1 MVKGPFGSECSVS
14 RKTIFIRMRN
24 RLNMKQSARR
34 AILSSILRLKH
45 NYAQGVKPASRV
57 VDGVE
62 ITPFLEGRQA
72 AATISAD
79 FEIAWAFR
87 GRSEEERLTRG
98 VRCRRNVPKI
108 LRMLKETQIPITWA
122 TVGHLFLESC
132 QRGSGGCAHP
142 EMPRPPKNLRWEGDW
157 YRHDPCS
164 DWKSQPHWYAPDLIS
179 QILSNDVPHEIGSHS
194 FSHIDF
200 SESTSTK
207 ELVDHELRACIRVMS
222 PHKLQLRSLVY
233 PFNNMGH
240 HYLDLIGE
248 LGLTAVRHRDPRVRL
263 SYPVGTPSGV
273 YQLYESM
280 NLRRAKYYNYI
291 EKAGLLLEK
300 AIQRNAAYHI
310 WFHPSDPTEIFE
322 EEFYGILNLMAELR
336 AQGRLWVVTMGDLAA
351 YCEAR
356 ERTTLEVQRR
366 AKDVSVRFRSKYDAS
381 RYGSTFLT
389 LKIESDFTPKQVHVQ
404 ANGKSQKL
412 SWKSD
417 GFKSKKGSRTS
428 FLVNVPTNASEL
440 VVQS

>member
-1 MVKGPFGSECSVS
+1 
-14 RKTIFIRMRN
+14 MRN
-24 RLNMKQSARR
+24 HSNLTFTRR
-34 AILSSILRLKH
+34 TILSSILRLKR
-45 NYAQGVKPASRV
+45 NYSEGVKPPLRAF
-57 VDGVE
+57 DGVE
-62 ITPFLEGRQA
+62 ITPFFEGRQA

-98 VRCRRNVPKI
+98 IRCRRNVPMI
-108 LRMLKETQIPITWA
+108 LRMLKETEVTITWA

-132 QRGSGGCAHP
+132 QRGSSGCAHP
-142 EMPRPPKNLRWEGDW
+142 EMPRPPRNLRWEGDW

-164 DWKSQPHWYAPDLIS
+164 DWKTQPHWYAPDLIS
-179 QILSNDVPHEIGSHS
+179 QILSSEVPHEIGSHS

-200 SESTSTK
+200 SESTSTR
-207 ELVDHELRACIRVMS
+207 ELVDQELKACIQVMA
-222 PHKLQLRSLVY
+222 PHKLRLRSLVY

-240 HYLDLIGE
+240 HYLDLIGG

-280 NLRRAKYYNYI
+280 NLRRAKYYDYI
-291 EKAGLLLEK
+291 QKAELLLEE
-300 AIQRNAAYHI
+300 AMRRQAAYHI

-322 EEFYGILNLMAELR
+322 KEFYDIIRLMAELR
-336 AQGRLWVVTMGDLAA
+336 NQGRLWVVTMGDLAA

-356 ERTTLEVQRR
+356 ERTRLEVQRGPN
-366 AKDVSVRFRSKYDAS
+366 DVLIRLKSDYDAA
-381 RYGSTFLT
+381 RYGPTSLT
-389 LKIESDFTPKQVHVQ
+389 LKIESGFIPKQVHVRV
-404 ANGKSQKL
+404 NGKSQKV
-412 SWKSD
+412 SWRNVDLEPRNSY
-417 GFKSKKGSRTS
+417 RAS
-428 FLVNVPTNASEL
+428 FLLDVPANANEL